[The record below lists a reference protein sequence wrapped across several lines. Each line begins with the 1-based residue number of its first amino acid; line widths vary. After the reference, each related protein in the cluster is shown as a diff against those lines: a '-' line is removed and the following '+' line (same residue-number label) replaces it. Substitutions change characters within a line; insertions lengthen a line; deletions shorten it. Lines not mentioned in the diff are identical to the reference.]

1 VTRGGT
7 AHQQAHRVTT
17 ADHQAVKAVALIVTP
32 MIGGLAALG
41 GLGSYATV
49 RQAARPYFGHLAW
62 IVPIGMDVGIL
73 ILLAWD
79 LLMEYL
85 DLAWP
90 VLRWVAWAYIS
101 ATIAVNI
108 YAARGDLAG
117 SVMHAAMPVLFITV
131 VEGVRHLIRQQAGL
145 ASGTRRER
153 IPTPRWLLAPLSS
166 GLLWRRM
173 MLWNVTVY
181 GQGLHLEYER
191 LLAVSGLQ
199 QRYGRWA
206 WRRKAPLAERLA
218 LRLQPAQTSLTRA
231 YDSATDDPERYDQ
244 QPYGRGGLGTGQPAA
259 IRTGD
264 EVLAAARRILADTDR
279 QGVRLSNA
287 NLARRLRDEG
297 HTIANGRVSEL
308 ADAARDDATRRGV

>member
-1 VTRGGT
+1 VTRGADT
-7 AHQQAHRVTT
+7 HRQAHRVTT
-17 ADHQAVKAVALIVTP
+17 AHQRTVKAVALVVGP

-41 GLGSYATV
+41 GLGSFTTV

-73 ILLAWD
+73 ILLTWD

-90 VLRWVAWAYIS
+90 VLRWVAWAYIT

-108 YAARGDLAG
+108 HAARGDLAG

-153 IPTPRWLLAPLSS
+153 VPTARWLLAPLSS

-173 MLWNVTVY
+173 VLWNATAY
-181 GQGLHLEYER
+181 RQGLHLEYEH
-191 LLAVSGLQ
+191 LLAVSRLQ
-199 QRYGRWA
+199 QHYGRWA
-206 WRRKAPLAERLA
+206 WHWKAPLAERLT
-218 LRLQPAQTSLTRA
+218 LRLQPAKASLTMA
-231 YDSATDDPERYDQ
+231 YDSAGS
-244 QPYGRGGLGTGQPAA
+244 QPYGQDRLGAGPPVAVWA
-259 IRTGD
+259 DGALL
-264 EVLAAARRILADTDR
+264 EAARRILADAGR

-287 NLARRLRDEG
+287 NLARRLREEG
-297 HTIANGRVSEL
+297 HAIANGRIGEL
-308 ADAARDDATRRGV
+308 IDAVRHGTARQGVQE